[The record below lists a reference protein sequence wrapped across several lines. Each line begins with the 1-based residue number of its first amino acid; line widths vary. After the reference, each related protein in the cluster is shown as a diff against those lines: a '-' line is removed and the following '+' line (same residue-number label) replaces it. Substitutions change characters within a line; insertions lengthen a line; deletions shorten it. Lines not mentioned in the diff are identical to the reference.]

1 MVDGELTLPEAG
13 RFPAGTAADGPT
25 VSEPPQPK
33 PGK

>member
-13 RFPAGTAADGPT
+13 RFQAGTAADGPT
-25 VSEPPQPK
+25 VREKTQPK